1 MKIIRSINCKTAST
15 CSHALALT
23 DMLQCINI
31 SQYILNAGIKYHFN
45 LCFKFEILL
54 TDKKILFANHL
65 ESLSAARI
73 FLLTTLKV

>member
-23 DMLQCINI
+23 DMLQCMYI
-31 SQYILNAGIKYHFN
+31 SQYISNSGIKYHFN
-45 LCFKFEILL
+45 QCLKFEILL